1 VDPAG
6 VIWIGGLPHEARSF
20 VARSVA
26 DRHKLR
32 LYSLPV
38 PELPP
43 TVGDLARA
51 SVRRFRGLLHELRE
65 LSEERL
71 VVEGIELF
79 PTSIAAVLRSPEQAL
94 FVLPAA
100 GENGLDRL
108 HADLALSFERDAR
121 DLRLRVLR
129 ADRPLPDLAALAAD
143 LL

>member
-1 VDPAG
+1 
-6 VIWIGGLPHEARSF
+6 
-20 VARSVA
+20 
-26 DRHKLR
+26 
-32 LYSLPV
+32 
-38 PELPP
+38 
-43 TVGDLARA
+43 
-51 SVRRFRGLLHELRE
+51 
-65 LSEERL
+65 

-108 HADLALSFERDAR
+108 HTDLALSFERDTR